1 MTQKKLIIKSAFL
14 ITGMIGAFFLLS
26 SLVGL
31 EGNPYLRFLN
41 LIFVLV
47 GIRQAIK
54 TNIEMNK
61 ETNYLTNL
69 GLGLQTS
76 ALAVIFSIIGVIGYI
91 SFINPDFISIMNN
104 SFLIGGNLSLA
115 EIVITLVIEGMAS
128 SFVGS
133 FIVMQFYKNHDKV
146 AATA

>member
-1 MTQKKLIIKSAFL
+1 MSAKRLIIKHAIL

-41 LIFVLV
+41 LGFVLI
-47 GIRQAIK
+47 GIRQVIK
-54 TNIEMNK
+54 TNIEKNK
-61 ETNYLTNL
+61 ETNYLENL

-76 ALAVIFSIIGVIGYI
+76 AVAVVFSIIGVIAFI

-115 EIVITLVIEGMAS
+115 EVVITLVIEGMAS

-146 AATA
+146 LATA

>member
-1 MTQKKLIIKSAFL
+1 MFSRKNVMKKRSITKSNMLF
-14 ITGMIGAFFLLS
+14 FFLAKL
-26 SLVGL
+26 
-31 EGNPYLRFLN
+31 Y
-41 LIFVLV
+41 
-47 GIRQAIK
+47 
-54 TNIEMNK
+54 IEMNK

-76 ALAVIFSIIGVIGYI
+76 ALAVIFSILGVIGYI

-146 AATA
+146 TATA